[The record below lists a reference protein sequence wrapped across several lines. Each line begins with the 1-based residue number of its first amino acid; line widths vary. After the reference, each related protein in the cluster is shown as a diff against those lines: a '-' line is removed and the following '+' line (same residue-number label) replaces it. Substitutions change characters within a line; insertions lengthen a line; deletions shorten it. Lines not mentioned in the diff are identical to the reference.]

1 MVIIRRL
8 SLVAAV
14 AVPCKAILQ
23 PRQVLMP
30 TSSTLKIWGEP
41 KVLVTRPLS
50 QDDISINCL
59 DNTQQGDLFLI
70 TYTFSCFQMLLRDDE
85 FPSIATTVY
94 MHYLCKA
101 AIYVKVVWVWTDFK
115 SS

>member
-41 KVLVTRPLS
+41 KVLVTRPIT
-50 QDDISINCL
+50 QDDISLNCL
-59 DNTQQGDLFLI
+59 DNTQQGDFFFVP
-70 TYTFSCFQMLLRDDE
+70 YDFSCFQMLLQVIE
-85 FPSIATTVY
+85 FSCIVTTVY
-94 MHYLCKA
+94 MHYLCKVT
-101 AIYVKVVWVWTDFK
+101 IYVKVVWVWTDFK
-115 SS
+115 SV

>member
-50 QDDISINCL
+50 QDDISLNCL
-59 DNTQQGDLFLI
+59 DNTQQGDLFLVA
-70 TYTFSCFQMLLRDDE
+70 YTFSCFQMLLLDIEND
-85 FPSIATTVY
+85 SMKI
-94 MHYLCKA
+94 
-101 AIYVKVVWVWTDFK
+101 
-115 SS
+115 